1 MNARAGCPAGGPGLR
16 RILRRLRRRTPR
28 APRTLPKRPR
38 VALIVETS
46 LAPGREILRGIAR
59 YVREVGPWSIAHEP
73 RSLEE
78 SVPRWLQR
86 WRGEGIIARVQDQRI
101 ARAIAAVGVPT
112 VDVLGVVQGLPFP
125 LVHTDDQAIGRLG
138 AEHLID
144 QGFRRF
150 GFFGIEGENWSD
162 HRGEAFAERVAAAGC
177 TCAMH
182 AMPRHT
188 ARLERWED
196 SERDLAAW
204 LAHIPKPAG
213 VMIASDQLGPH
224 TLEACRRANVMV
236 PDDVGVIGV
245 DNDGPLCEVSDPPL
259 SSVWPDHRRVGY
271 EAARLLD
278 RLMHGAEPPKA
289 PVLLPPRGV
298 VARKSTD
305 ALAVEDRSVAQAL
318 RYIREHGCESI
329 EVDDVVR
336 EVPLSRSVLQRRFR
350 TLLGRSVHDEIVR
363 VRLVRARELLQQT
376 DLPLAEV
383 AERAGFRHQEYM
395 GAVFRRRLRQTP
407 GAVRRLAR
415 RG

>member
-1 MNARAGCPAGGPGLR
+1 
-16 RILRRLRRRTPR
+16 
-28 APRTLPKRPR
+28 

-59 YVREVGPWSIAHEP
+59 YVREEGPWSIAHEP
-73 RSLEE
+73 RSLED

-86 WRGEGIIARVQDQRI
+86 WRGDGIIARVQDQRI

-112 VDVLGVVQGLPFP
+112 VDVLGVVEGLPFP
-125 LVHTDDQAIGRLG
+125 LVHVDDQAIGRLG
-138 AEHLID
+138 AEHLLD

-150 GFFGIEGENWSD
+150 GFFGIEGENWSRR
-162 HRGEAFAERVAAAGC
+162 RGEAFAERVDAAGC
-177 TCAMH
+177 ACVTH
-182 AMPRHT
+182 AVPRHT
-188 ARLERWED
+188 ARQERWED

-204 LAHIPKPAG
+204 LSSLPKPAG

-224 TLEACRRANVMV
+224 TLEACRRAGVMV

-259 SSVWPDHRRVGY
+259 SSIWPDHRRVGY

-278 RLMHGAEPPKA
+278 QLMQGADPPST
-289 PVLLPPRGV
+289 PLLLSPHGV

-305 ALAVEDRSVAQAL
+305 ALAVDDRSVAQAL
-318 RYIREHGCESI
+318 RYIREHGCEAI
-329 EVDDVVR
+329 EVDDVVER
-336 EVPLSRSVLQRRFR
+336 VPLSRSVLQRRFR

-363 VRLVRARELLQQT
+363 VRLARARELLQQT
-376 DLPLAEV
+376 DLPLAEI

-407 GAVRRLAR
+407 GALRRQAR
-415 RG
+415 RA